1 MSFLIEFQKQQKALK
16 DAERDRKK
24 NASSMLN
31 NYKGGEHDIKDQ
43 KQLKVLKDAERD
55 RKKNASSLLHN
66 YRGGEHDIKDQ
77 KQQKALK
84 DAQRD
89 SKKNASKLLHNYKGG
104 EHDIKKD
111 QKEMKILKDAERESK
126 KNASEMLHNYKG
138 SEDAFKDQTQ
148 QKTLKDA
155 ERDSKKNAS
164 EMLHNYKG
172 GEHDVKNY
180 ERDIIEKR
188 KESHARDDTEQHI
201 PPVETRIDAG
211 DSPSGKSGRS
221 RSSLTIDFAFG
232 IIYPDY
238 EPEPGPD
245 LCASAA
251 AVIIPHAI
259 SQWTNETKILCYAK
273 RPKVIGDIATDDWY
287 DGDESIRYKI
297 KGQVV
302 VQVFAE
308 SSVNEVDE
316 GLKKVLRRHVS
327 FRPVAAV
334 DEEKSQFII
343 GEGEHRWM
351 RVREGRLGGLGIT
364 F

>member
-1 MSFLIEFQKQQKALK
+1 MSYLIEFQKQQKALK
-16 DAERDRKK
+16 DAERNRKK

-31 NYKGGEHDIKDQ
+31 NYRGSEHDNKDQ
-43 KQLKVLKDAERD
+43 NQLKVLKDAERD

-84 DAQRD
+84 DAERD
-89 SKKNASKLLHNYKGG
+89 SKKNASEMLHNYKGG

-111 QKEMKILKDAERESK
+111 QKQQKILKDAERESK

-138 SEDAFKDQTQ
+138 SENAIKDQTQ
-148 QKTLKDA
+148 QKILKDA
-155 ERDSKKNAS
+155 ERVSKNNAS
-164 EMLHNYKG
+164 KMLHNYKG
-172 GEHDVKNY
+172 GEHDIKNY

-188 KESHARDDTEQHI
+188 KENHARDGTEQHA
-201 PPVETRIDAG
+201 PPVETKIGTG
-211 DSPSGKSGRS
+211 DSHSGKS
-221 RSSLTIDFAFG
+221 RSSLTIDFSFG
-232 IIYPDY
+232 IIYPDF

-251 AVIIPHAI
+251 SVIIPHVI
-259 SQWTNETKILCYAK
+259 SQWTNETKILCNPK
-273 RPKVIGDIATDDWY
+273 KPKVIDEIATDDWY

-308 SSVNEVDE
+308 SSVNEAAE

-327 FRPVAAV
+327 FRPVSATDV
-334 DEEKSQFII
+334 EKSQYII
-343 GEGEHRWM
+343 GDGEQKWM
-351 RVREGRLGGLGIT
+351 RVREGRLDGLGIT